1 MQVCNR
7 LCKGVHMAT
16 LQFTHNDLGYGN
28 QINNNL
34 IVIRF
39 YKVAVQGQFL

>member
-1 MQVCNR
+1 MQFCNR

-28 QINNNL
+28 QVSKNL
-34 IVIRF
+34 IVMAMAFAFI
-39 YKVAVQGQFL
+39 KL